1 VVSLAAGKLVP
12 SISHQAR
19 WPYAVLG
26 TGFGLLGLVFIA
38 YGLRRAREV
47 RGAVARAEFQH
58 PDDRILALL
67 TGVGVALALLL
78 LVLVAIQ
85 T

>member
-1 VVSLAAGKLVP
+1 
-12 SISHQAR
+12 
-19 WPYAVLG
+19 
-26 TGFGLLGLVFIA
+26 
-38 YGLRRAREV
+38 
-47 RGAVARAEFQH
+47 VARAEFQH